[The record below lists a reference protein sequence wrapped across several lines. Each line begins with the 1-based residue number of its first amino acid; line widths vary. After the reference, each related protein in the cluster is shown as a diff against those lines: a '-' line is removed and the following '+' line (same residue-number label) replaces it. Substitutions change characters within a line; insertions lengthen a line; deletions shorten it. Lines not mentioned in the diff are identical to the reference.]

1 MNPGI
6 YDDLNNANY
15 HGGPGD
21 SKSDLDR
28 VRRSLLHYKT
38 NKDSANDNEPTAAQ
52 FIGSAFHSCL
62 LEPED
67 FARSYVVAPK
77 FDKRTK
83 DGKAGWETFQAENAG
98 KLLLD
103 QGQND
108 QLFDMAES
116 VHNHNAAHALLT
128 GASGQAELSAYW
140 NDPETG
146 LLLRCRPDFWR
157 EDGIVVDVKTTD
169 DASLEEF
176 SRSIAKWRYHV
187 QAAFYLDG
195 LAETI
200 KQSGSD
206 RVIPDQF
213 VFLVVE
219 KKPPYAVACYV
230 LDGEAIELG
239 RVEYREDLAR
249 LAKAKQ
255 LNEWPGYGDKIQQI
269 SVPVWYAARARE
281 ART

>member
-1 MNPGI
+1 MDIGI
-6 YDDLNNANY
+6 FAGVSNDAY

-38 NKDSANDNEPTAAQ
+38 NKDAANDNEPTTAQ

-67 FARSYVVAPK
+67 FAARYVVAPK
-77 FDKRTK
+77 FDRRTK
-83 DGKAGWETFQAENAG
+83 DGKAGWEAFQSENAG

-103 QGQND
+103 QCQND
-108 QLFDMAES
+108 QLFDMAEA
-116 VHNHNAAHALLT
+116 VHNHEAAHALLT
-128 GASGQAELSAYW
+128 GASGQAELSAFW
-140 NDPETG
+140 NDLETG
-146 LLLRCRPDFWR
+146 LFLRCRPDFLR
-157 EDGIVVDVKTTD
+157 DDGIVVDVKTTD

-176 SRSIAKWRYHV
+176 SRSIVKWRYHV

-195 LAETI
+195 LAVAI

-206 RVIPDQF
+206 RVVPDQF

-230 LDGEAIELG
+230 LDEEAIALG
-239 RVEYREDLAR
+239 REEYREDVLR
-249 LAKAKQ
+249 LAGAKA
-255 LNEWPGYGDKIQQI
+255 LNMFPGYGNKIQKI
-269 SVPVWYAARARE
+269 SVPVWYAARSRE
-281 ART
+281 ARA

>member
-1 MNPGI
+1 MDIGI
-6 YDDLNNANY
+6 FDGVSNDAY

-38 NKDSANDNEPTAAQ
+38 NKDAANDNEPTTAQ

-83 DGKAGWETFQAENAG
+83 DGKAGWEAFQAEHG
-98 KLLLD
+98 EKKFLD
-103 QGQND
+103 QDAND
-108 QLFDMAES
+108 QLFDMAEA
-116 VHNHNAAHALLT
+116 VHEHEAAHALLT
-128 GASGQAELSAYW
+128 GAAGAPELSAYW

-195 LAETI
+195 LAEAI

-230 LDGEAIELG
+230 LDEEAIALG
-239 RVEYREDLAR
+239 RLEYREDVVR
-249 LAKAKQ
+249 LAGAKA
-255 LNEWPGYGDKIQQI
+255 LNEFPGYGNKIQKI
-269 SVPVWYAARARE
+269 SVPVWYAKRAQE
-281 ART
+281 ARG